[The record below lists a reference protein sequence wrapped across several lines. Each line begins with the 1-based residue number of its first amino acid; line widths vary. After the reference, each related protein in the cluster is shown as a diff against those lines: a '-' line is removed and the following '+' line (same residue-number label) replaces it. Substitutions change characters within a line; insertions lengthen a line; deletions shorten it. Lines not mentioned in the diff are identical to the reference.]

1 MAVPRIE
8 WQCPRCE
15 RRFAIRA
22 DIETPELC
30 PQCREASA
38 DAASAAG
45 ISVKVAQGARE
56 AGESKTP
63 SPYPDF
69 LPNEPL
75 QPAGPPPQIQEAL
88 SPAIRKYPALKFLA
102 IVYKVIAVLIA
113 LGGLVTLVIAFI
125 AAVTVEDTSDH
136 YTSILLQLGGF
147 VGSVFI
153 AVTLYA
159 FGELIRLFIDV
170 EANTRRQ

>member
-22 DIETPELC
+22 DIETPEAC

-38 DAASAAG
+38 VGVSAQ
-45 ISVKVAQGARE
+45 VAQGAPDS
-56 AGESKTP
+56 GESKAP
-63 SPYPDF
+63 SPFPEF
-69 LPNEPL
+69 LLNEPP
-75 QPAGPPPQIQEAL
+75 QPAAPPPQIQQAL
-88 SPAIRKYPALKFLA
+88 SPAVRKYQALKFLA

-113 LGGLVTLVIAFI
+113 VGGLVTLVIAFI
-125 AAVTVEDTSDH
+125 AAVTVEDTSDR

-147 VGSVFI
+147 IGSVFF

-159 FGELIRLFIDV
+159 FGELIRLLIDI